1 MTVLF
6 SHWAEVSLGTGAVIL
21 LLLLLR
27 PLLERACPAR
37 WRCWVWLILAA
48 RLVLP
53 WSLSG
58 PWSPFQLFLP
68 GNAQRPTPTAAV
80 ESSAEMTIQNDGMVQ
95 YFEADT
101 IQPGTADTE
110 LIAQEWAVVTD
121 EEVMPE
127 RGGELPPGAILLL
140 LWGLGTAAVAGIH
153 AVAYVRFARRVR
165 RWSRPAGVYEELPV
179 VECLAAETPL
189 LLGFLHP
196 TIVLPR
202 GMEGEDREFALLHE
216 YTHFRRGDLWRKLL
230 LLAANA
236 LHWWNPAV
244 WLLRRAAERDIEM
257 ACDEDVLAGKDLE
270 YRQRY
275 GQALLHTITGS
286 MGAAG
291 AMTTGF
297 ALGMKGLK
305 QRFAALVEERRRPL
319 GRSSLALALC
329 LALLGGTLVSCSEEA
344 PGVVESLQPTADV
357 QHWEEP
363 PIPSATPETELWNW
377 EIGYLLQGY
386 DLEER
391 TIEVFP
397 VETSGSGMLSA
408 RLPEDAVGEK
418 LTLAEEVE
426 LHWEGSGGLAD
437 FLAWPA
443 VSGES
448 WVLFCE
454 WDQGGAVRAMS
465 WAPCQGGS
473 WDGVAWARCGTWD
486 GEAQTFQFDPLVVDP
501 DARTWKEREKGPWMF
516 SLSGKAQLPPI
527 SLPSNGGELDR
538 ETYLQ
543 TVFRAEPLENSE
555 GDCLLRLTVVDGA
568 IVEAQ
573 WLTPYQAA

>member
-68 GNAQRPTPTAAV
+68 VDSERPTPTAAV

-110 LIAQEWAVVTD
+110 LMDQEWAVVLD
-121 EEVMPE
+121 GEVTPG
-127 RGGELPPGAILLL
+127 RGGELPAEALLLL
-140 LWGLGTAAVAGIH
+140 LWGLGTAAVAGVH

-165 RWSRPAGVYEELPV
+165 RWSRPAGTYEGLPV
-179 VECLAAETPL
+179 AECLAVETPL

-202 GMEGEDREFALLHE
+202 GMEGEDRDFALLHE
-216 YTHFRRGDLWRKLL
+216 YTHFRRSDLWRKLL

-236 LHWWNPAV
+236 LHWWNPAA
-244 WLLRRAAERDIEM
+244 WLLRQAGERDIEM
-257 ACDEDVLAGKDLE
+257 ACDEAVLEGKDLE

-297 ALGMKGLK
+297 ALGMSGLK
-305 QRFAALVEERRRPL
+305 KRFAALVEERRRPF

-344 PGVVESLQPTADV
+344 PGAVESLQPTASV
-357 QHWEEP
+357 QLWEESP
-363 PIPSATPETELWNW
+363 APSATPEADIWTGQ
-377 EIGYLLQGY
+377 IGYLLQGY

-397 VETSGSGMLSA
+397 VETSGSGLLSA

-418 LTLAEEVE
+418 LTLAEEIE
-426 LHWEGSGGLAD
+426 LRWEGSGGLAD

-454 WDQGGAVRAMS
+454 WDEEGAVRAMG
-465 WAPCQGGS
+465 WVPCQGSS
-473 WDGVAWARCGTWD
+473 WTGVTWARCGTWD
-486 GEAQTFQFDPLVVDP
+486 GEAQTFQFYPLTVDP
-501 DARTWKEREKGPWMF
+501 YARTWKEREEGPWMF
-516 SLSGKAQLPPI
+516 SLSSKAQLPPI
-527 SLPSNGGELDR
+527 SLPANGTELDR

-543 TVFRAEPLENSE
+543 NVFRAEPLENSE
-555 GDCLLRLTVVDGA
+555 GDCLLRMTVVDGA

-573 WLTPYQAA
+573 WLTPYQAG

>member
-68 GNAQRPTPTAAV
+68 VDTERPTPTTAV
-80 ESSAEMTIQNDGMVQ
+80 ESRAEMTIQNDGMVQ

-110 LIAQEWAVVTD
+110 LMAQEWAVVLD
-121 EEVMPE
+121 GEVTPG
-127 RGGELPPGAILLL
+127 RGGEVPAGALLLL
-140 LWGLGTAAVAGIH
+140 LWGLGTVAVAGVH
-153 AVAYVRFARRVR
+153 TVAYVRFARRVR
-165 RWSRPAGVYEELPV
+165 RWSRPVGTYEGLSV
-179 VECLAAETPL
+179 AECLAVETPL

-202 GMEGEDREFALLHE
+202 GMEGEDRDFALLHE

-236 LHWWNPAV
+236 LHWWNPAA
-244 WLLRRAAERDIEM
+244 WLLRQAGERDIEM
-257 ACDEDVLAGKDLE
+257 ACDEAVLEGKDLE

-297 ALGMKGLK
+297 ALGMSGLK
-305 QRFAALVEERRRPL
+305 KRFTALVEERRRPF

-357 QHWEEP
+357 QLWEEP
-363 PIPSATPETELWNW
+363 PTPSQIPLETPPAETESSW
-377 EIGYLLQGY
+377 
-386 DLEER
+386 
-391 TIEVFP
+391 
-397 VETSGSGMLSA
+397 SG
-408 RLPEDAVGEK
+408 V
-418 LTLAEEVE
+418 V
-426 LHWEGSGGLAD
+426 
-437 FLAWPA
+437 
-443 VSGES
+443 
-448 WVLFCE
+448 
-454 WDQGGAVRAMS
+454 
-465 WAPCQGGS
+465 
-473 WDGVAWARCGTWD
+473 WARCGTWD
-486 GEAQTFQFDPLVVDP
+486 GEAQTFTFQPLTVDEESQTWRALEEENWTFVLGE
-501 DARTWKEREKGPWMF
+501 DA
-516 SLSGKAQLPPI
+516 SLPPI
-527 SLPSNGGELDR
+527 SLPDNGTELDR

-543 TVFRAEPLENSE
+543 NVFRAEPLENSE
-555 GDCLLRLTVVDGA
+555 GDCLLRMTVVDGA

-573 WLTPYQAA
+573 WLTPYQTG